1 MFGKLCIFSLDFF
14 YQVCY
19 YHQKHIN
26 LLFIL
31 GEFEIMIKFL
41 SRFFIADRTNYQDPQ
56 VRRSY
61 GVLCGAVG
69 IFLNILLF
77 AGKWTA
83 GFLSGS
89 IAITADAFNNLS
101 DAGSSVISLVGFKL
115 SGQDPDREHPFGHGR
130 MEYIAGLFVSVAILL
145 MGFELLKS
153 SVEKILHPEPVDSS
167 VLTVTILIVSILV
180 KLYMLFY
187 NSRIGQKIDSGTMQ
201 ATATDSLSDV
211 VATSLVL
218 AATIISHFTALNL
231 DGWFGVLVGI
241 FIFYTGITTMQD
253 TINPLL
259 GQPPKKELVDKIRE
273 IVTSDSSVFGI
284 HDLIVHD
291 YGPGRLMI
299 SLHAEVPATGN
310 LVETHNEI
318 DRIEQK
324 LQQKLN
330 CTATIHI
337 DPVVTDNAEVQRLHM
352 LAITAAQNV
361 NPTLSIHDFRM
372 VQGSSCSNVIFDLLI
387 PYDLKST
394 NVEIVNSVKKEFHRL
409 AGNSYH
415 PIIQVDRGYC

>member
-1 MFGKLCIFSLDFF
+1 M
-14 YQVCY
+14 
-19 YHQKHIN
+19 
-26 LLFIL
+26 
-31 GEFEIMIKFL
+31 GEFKIMIKFL
-41 SRFFIADRTNYQDPQ
+41 SRFFIKDRNNFQDPE

-69 IFLNILLF
+69 IGLNILLF
-77 AGKWTA
+77 AGKWLA

-153 SVEKILHPEPVDSS
+153 SVEKILHPTPVESS
-167 VLTVTILIVSILV
+167 TLTVAILVASILV
-180 KLYMLFY
+180 KLYMRFY
-187 NSRIGQKIDSGTMQ
+187 NRSIGKKINSATMQ
-201 ATATDSLSDV
+201 ATAVDSLSDV
-211 VATSLVL
+211 ISTSLVL
-218 AATIISHFTALNL
+218 AATVISYFTGLKL

-241 FIFYTGITTMQD
+241 FIFYTGINTMRE
-253 TINPLL
+253 TMNPLL
-259 GQPPKKELVDKIRE
+259 GQPPSRELVNEIRE

-299 SLHAEVPATGN
+299 SLHAEVPANGN
-310 LVETHNEI
+310 LIDTHNEI
-318 DRIEQK
+318 DRIEQL

-337 DPVVTDNAEVQRLHM
+337 DPVVTDNAEVQKLHM
-352 LAITAAQNV
+352 LAITAAQNI

-387 PYDLKST
+387 PYDLKET

-409 AGNSYH
+409 AGNNYH